1 MAARVKV
8 VVTGLKAIDKKLA
21 QLPYRVQGKVVRPAM
36 RAGMKLMAAAVKAE
50 VPVDTGLT
58 RRNVKVR
65 ATPKRLI
72 KKGDKS
78 TTIAIEVVVEAVPG
92 LKKTS
97 GRTGKAVFYPA
108 IVQYGGKHIR
118 KNPFMSRA
126 YDRRG
131 DAARR
136 RTIELLKD
144 GVNREI
150 KAL

>member
-1 MAARVKV
+1 MKVMA
-8 VVTGLKAIDKKLA
+8 D
-21 QLPYRVQGKVVRPAM
+21 
-36 RAGMKLMAAAVKAE
+36 AVKAE

-65 ATPKRLI
+65 AARKKKR
-72 KKGDKS
+72 G
-78 TTIAIEVVVEAVPG
+78 TIEIEVRVLAEGG

-97 GRTGKAVFYPA
+97 GRTGKTVFYPA
-108 IVQYGGKHIR
+108 IVQYGGKNIR

-131 DAARR
+131 DAARL

-150 KAL
+150 KSL